1 MTTKQEGL
9 TSTETLAKLWVILR
23 EELVS
28 ADRNHP
34 MRSMI
39 TVAQAE
45 KFTKIVDSFY
55 KG

>member
-1 MTTKQEGL
+1 MTRKQEGMA
-9 TSTETLAKLWVILR
+9 SAETLGKLWVVLR
-23 EELVS
+23 EELIS
-28 ADRNHP
+28 GDRNHL

-39 TVAQAE
+39 TVEQAE